1 MIAFGADGDVR
12 QHGEVR
18 DTRVIYVENDP
29 ALLGIMRSLLEQS
42 AGITVACA
50 TTTAAE
56 ALADPAVDTADV
68 ALLDLGLGAGSV
80 NGIDLGIALRE
91 RNRDLGIVIH
101 SQHEASHVLPLFP
114 AGDDMAWSYL
124 PKTGDM
130 RIADVVDVLRS
141 TAAGRSSGTESAEV
155 RSTTTLADLS
165 DRQRAVMA
173 LAADGLAAPEI
184 ARRLGA
190 THEAVRQELS
200 RAYKVLIPDV
210 GEGEDR
216 RTRAVVAYLRL
227 VRQDTW
233 TES

>member
-1 MIAFGADGDVR
+1 MVQHERVR
-12 QHGEVR
+12 A
-18 DTRVIYVENDP
+18 TRVIYVENDP
-29 ALLGIMRSLLEQS
+29 ALLGIITNLLEQQIGIDVIHACSS
-42 AGITVACA
+42 AH
-50 TTTAAE
+50 E
-56 ALADPAVDTADV
+56 ALAHPSVEQADV
-68 ALLDLGLGAGSV
+68 ALIDLALGSGSM

-91 RNRDLGIVIH
+91 RNSDIGIVIH
-101 SQHEASHVLPLFP
+101 SQHEVSHVLPLLP
-114 AGDDMAWSYL
+114 AGDDMGWSYV

-130 RIADVVDVLRS
+130 RISDVVAILRS
-141 TAAGRSSGTESAEV
+141 TAAGRSIGTDTPGDSAGPQ
-155 RSTTTLADLS
+155 TLSALT

-200 RAYKVLIPDV
+200 RSYKVLVPTYS
-210 GEGEDR
+210 EGDDR

-227 VRQDTW
+227 VRQDSW

>member
-1 MIAFGADGDVR
+1 MGQHDPVR
-12 QHGEVR
+12 A
-18 DTRVIYVENDP
+18 TRVIYVENDP
-29 ALLGIMRSLLEQS
+29 ALLGIIRGMLDQM
-42 AGITVACA
+42 AGVEVVCAC
-50 TTTAAE
+50 TTAAE
-56 ALADPAVDTADV
+56 ALAHPAVEDADV
-68 ALLDLGLGAGSV
+68 ALLDLGLGADSV

-91 RNRDLGIVIH
+91 RNPNIGIVIH
-101 SQHEASHVLPLFP
+101 SQHEVGHVMPLLP

-130 RIADVVDVLRS
+130 RISDVVDVLRS
-141 TAAGRSSGTESAEV
+141 TAAGMSSGREAPII
-155 RSTTTLADLS
+155 RSITSLADLT

-184 ARRLGA
+184 ARRLG
-190 THEAVRQELS
+190 TSHEGVRQELS
-200 RAYKVLIPDV
+200 RAYRVLIPDV
-210 GEGEDR
+210 SEGEDR

>member
-1 MIAFGADGDVR
+1 M
-12 QHGEVR
+12 
-18 DTRVIYVENDP
+18 YVENDP
-29 ALLGIMRSLLEQS
+29 ALLGIFRDLLEAQE
-42 AGITVACA
+42 GIEVVCAC
-50 TTTAAE
+50 TSAAE
-56 ALADPAVDTADV
+56 ALASPTVESADV
-68 ALLDLGLGAGSV
+68 ALLDLGLGSGSM

-91 RNRDLGIVIH
+91 RNSDIGIVIH
-101 SQHEASHVLPLFP
+101 SQHEVGHVLPLLP

-130 RIADVVDVLRS
+130 RIADVVEIVKS
-141 TAAGRSSGTESAEV
+141 TAAGRSLGTDGGATVTV
-155 RSTTTLADLS
+155 RSLGDLT

-190 THEAVRQELS
+190 THEAVRQDLS
-200 RAYKVLIPDV
+200 RAYRVLIPDV
-210 GEGEDR
+210 AEGDDR

>member
-1 MIAFGADGDVR
+1 MHVR
-12 QHGEVR
+12 A
-18 DTRVIYVENDP
+18 TRVIYVENDP
-29 ALLGIMRSLLEQS
+29 ALLGIFTTLLEAH
-42 AGITVACA
+42 AGIEVVCACA
-50 TTTAAE
+50 SAQA
-56 ALADPAVDTADV
+56 ALAHAAVETADV
-68 ALLDLGLGAGSV
+68 ALLDLGLGAGSM

-91 RNRDLGIVIH
+91 RNHNLGIVIH
-101 SQHEASHVLPLFP
+101 SQHEVSHVLPLLP
-114 AGDDMAWSYL
+114 SGDDMAWSYV

-130 RIADVVDVLRS
+130 AVSDIVAVLKS
-141 TAAGRSSGTESAEV
+141 TAAGRSTGTEESEAPDT
-155 RSTTTLADLS
+155 RSLADLTDLT

-190 THEAVRQELS
+190 SHEAVRQELS
-200 RAYKVLIPDV
+200 RAYRVLIPTV

-227 VRQDTW
+227 VRQDSW

>member
-1 MIAFGADGDVR
+1 MGHHDSVR
-12 QHGEVR
+12 A
-18 DTRVIYVENDP
+18 TRVIYVENDP
-29 ALLGIMRSLLEQS
+29 ALLGIIRDLLEKQI
-42 AGITVACA
+42 GVEVVCAC
-50 TTTAAE
+50 TSAAE
-56 ALADPAVDTADV
+56 ALAHPAVEQADV
-68 ALLDLGLGAGSV
+68 ALIDLGLGAGSL

-91 RNRDLGIVIH
+91 RNADIGIVIH
-101 SQHEASHVLPLFP
+101 SQHEVSHVLPLLP
-114 AGDDMAWSYL
+114 TGDDMAWSYV

-130 RIADVVDVLRS
+130 RIADLVSVLRS
-141 TAAGRSSGTESAEV
+141 TAAGMSTGRGAPTV
-155 RSTTTLADLS
+155 RSLTSLADLS

-184 ARRLGA
+184 ARRLGT

-200 RAYKVLIPDV
+200 RAYRVLIPDV
-210 GEGEDR
+210 EEGQDR

>member
-1 MIAFGADGDVR
+1 VHVR
-12 QHGEVR
+12 A
-18 DTRVIYVENDP
+18 TRVIYVENDP
-29 ALLGIMRSLLEQS
+29 ALLGIFTTLLEAH
-42 AGITVACA
+42 AGIEVVCACTSA
-50 TTTAAE
+50 QA
-56 ALADPAVDTADV
+56 ALAHAAVETADV
-68 ALLDLGLGAGSV
+68 ALLDLGLGACSM

-91 RNRDLGIVIH
+91 RNHNLGIVIH
-101 SQHEASHVLPLFP
+101 SQHEVSHVLPLLP
-114 AGDDMAWSYL
+114 SGDDMAWSYV

-130 RIADVVDVLRS
+130 AVSDIVAVLKS
-141 TAAGRSSGTESAEV
+141 TAAGRSTGTEESEAPDT
-155 RSTTTLADLS
+155 RSLADLT

-190 THEAVRQELS
+190 SHEAVRQELS
-200 RAYKVLIPDV
+200 RAYRVLIPTV

-227 VRQDTW
+227 VRQDSW

>member
-1 MIAFGADGDVR
+1 MV
-12 QHGEVR
+12 QHGSVR
-18 DTRVIYVENDP
+18 ATRVVYVENDP
-29 ALLGIMRSLLEQS
+29 ALLGIIRSMLDQMVGVE
-42 AGITVACA
+42 VVCAC
-50 TTTAAE
+50 TSAAE
-56 ALADPAVDTADV
+56 ALAHPAVEDADV
-68 ALLDLGLGAGSV
+68 ALLDLGLGADSV

-91 RNRDLGIVIH
+91 RNPNIGIVIH
-101 SQHEASHVLPLFP
+101 SQHEVSHVLPLLP

-130 RIADVVDVLRS
+130 RISDVVDVLRS
-141 TAAGRSSGTESAEV
+141 TAAGMSSGREAPVIGTLTS
-155 RSTTTLADLS
+155 LADLT

-184 ARRLGA
+184 ARRLG
-190 THEAVRQELS
+190 TSHEGVRQELS
-200 RAYKVLIPDV
+200 RAYRVLIPDV
-210 GEGEDR
+210 SEGEDR

>member
-1 MIAFGADGDVR
+1 MTSVR
-12 QHGEVR
+12 A
-18 DTRVIYVENDP
+18 TRVIYVENDP
-29 ALLGIMRSLLEQS
+29 ALLGIIRGMLDEMT
-42 AGITVACA
+42 GIEVVCAC
-50 TTTAAE
+50 TTAAE
-56 ALADPAVDTADV
+56 ALAHPAVDTADV
-68 ALLDLGLGAGSV
+68 ALLDLGLGADSV

-91 RNRDLGIVIH
+91 RNANIGIVIH
-101 SQHEASHVLPLFP
+101 SQHEVSHVLPLLP

-130 RIADVVDVLRS
+130 RISDVVDVLRS
-141 TAAGRSSGTESAEV
+141 TAAGMSSGREAPV
-155 RSTTTLADLS
+155 IRSITSLADLT

-184 ARRLGA
+184 ARRLGT
-190 THEAVRQELS
+190 THEGVRQELS
-200 RAYKVLIPDV
+200 RAYRVLIPDV
-210 GEGEDR
+210 EEGQDR

>member
-1 MIAFGADGDVR
+1 
-12 QHGEVR
+12 
-18 DTRVIYVENDP
+18 VIYVENDP
-29 ALLGIMRSLLEQS
+29 ALLGIISTLLEAQV
-42 AGITVACA
+42 GIEVICAC
-50 TTTAAE
+50 TSAAE
-56 ALADPAVDTADV
+56 ALASPAVAAADV
-68 ALLDLGLGAGSV
+68 ALLDLGLGNDSM

-91 RNRDLGIVIH
+91 RNREIGIVIH
-101 SQHEASHVLPLFP
+101 SQHEVGHVLPLLP
-114 AGDDMAWSYL
+114 AGDDMAWSYV

-141 TAAGRSSGTESAEV
+141 TAAGRSTGTDNELAIS
-155 RSTTTLADLS
+155 RRTLGELS

-184 ARRLGA
+184 ARRLGT
-190 THEAVRQELS
+190 THEGVRQDLS
-200 RAYKVLIPDV
+200 RAYRILVPDIA
-210 GEGEDR
+210 EGEDR

>member
-1 MIAFGADGDVR
+1 M
-12 QHGEVR
+12 
-18 DTRVIYVENDP
+18 YVENDP
-29 ALLGIMRSLLEQS
+29 ALLGIFRDLLEAQE
-42 AGITVACA
+42 GIEVVCAC
-50 TTTAAE
+50 TSAAE
-56 ALADPAVDTADV
+56 ALASPTVESADV
-68 ALLDLGLGAGSV
+68 ALLDLGLGSGSM

-91 RNRDLGIVIH
+91 RNSDIGIVIH
-101 SQHEASHVLPLFP
+101 SQHEVGHVLPLLP

-130 RIADVVDVLRS
+130 RIADVVAIVKS
-141 TAAGRSSGTESAEV
+141 TAAGRSLGTDGGANVHV
-155 RSTTTLADLS
+155 RSLADLT

-184 ARRLGA
+184 ARRLGT
-190 THEAVRQELS
+190 THEAVRQDLS
-200 RAYKVLIPDV
+200 RAYRVLIPDV
-210 GEGEDR
+210 AEGDDR

>member
-1 MIAFGADGDVR
+1 M
-12 QHGEVR
+12 QHGPVR
-18 DTRVIYVENDP
+18 ATRVMYVENDP
-29 ALLGIMRSLLEQS
+29 ALLGIFRDLLEAQE
-42 AGITVACA
+42 GIEVVCAC
-50 TTTAAE
+50 TSAAE
-56 ALADPAVDTADV
+56 ALASPTVESADV
-68 ALLDLGLGAGSV
+68 ALLDLGLGSGSM

-91 RNRDLGIVIH
+91 RNSDIGIVIH
-101 SQHEASHVLPLFP
+101 SQHEVGHVLPLLP

-130 RIADVVDVLRS
+130 RIADVVAIVKS
-141 TAAGRSSGTESAEV
+141 TAAGRSLGTDGGAAVTV
-155 RSTTTLADLS
+155 RSLGDLT

-190 THEAVRQELS
+190 THEAVRQDLS
-200 RAYKVLIPDV
+200 RAYRVLIPDV
-210 GEGEDR
+210 AEGDDR

>member
-1 MIAFGADGDVR
+1 MGHHDPVR
-12 QHGEVR
+12 A
-18 DTRVIYVENDP
+18 TRVIYVENDP
-29 ALLGIMRSLLEQS
+29 ALLGIIRDLLEKQI
-42 AGITVACA
+42 GVEVVCAC
-50 TTTAAE
+50 TSAAE
-56 ALADPAVDTADV
+56 ALAHPAVEQADV
-68 ALLDLGLGAGSV
+68 ALIDLGLGAGSL

-91 RNRDLGIVIH
+91 RNADIGIVIH
-101 SQHEASHVLPLFP
+101 SQHEVSHVLPLLP
-114 AGDDMAWSYL
+114 TGDDMAWSYV

-130 RIADVVDVLRS
+130 RIADLVSVLRS
-141 TAAGRSSGTESAEV
+141 TAAGMSTGRGAPTV
-155 RSTTTLADLS
+155 RSLTSLADLS

-184 ARRLGA
+184 ARRLGT

-200 RAYKVLIPDV
+200 RAYRVLIPDV
-210 GEGEDR
+210 EEGQDR